1 MFSKAHLKIKLKTK
15 KHSKKSTS
23 FDFIEFR
30 ILNFI
35 SREWVGGGREVLIA
49 AGGRGGRIFFKKQIS
64 GGGGGG
70 GERLFGTLEQ
80 MKLKV
85 E

>member
-15 KHSKKSTS
+15 KHSKKSIS

-35 SREWVGGGREVLIA
+35 SSEWIGGGREVLIA
-49 AGGRGGRIFFKKQIS
+49 AGRRGGWIFFKKQIS
-64 GGGGGG
+64 WR